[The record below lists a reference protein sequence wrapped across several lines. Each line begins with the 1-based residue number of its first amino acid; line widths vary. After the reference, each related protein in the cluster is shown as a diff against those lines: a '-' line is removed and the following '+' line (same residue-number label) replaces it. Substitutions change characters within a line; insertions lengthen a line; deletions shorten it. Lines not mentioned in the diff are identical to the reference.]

1 MAYAQ
6 ILIVEDEEFEA
17 MLIQDALK
25 RLGYEIAGIAS
36 SGEEAVKKAE
46 ELRPDL
52 VLMDIVLKGKMDG
65 IEAANQI
72 HKCCDIPVIYLTGL
86 TGDQLLERV
95 ELTEPFG
102 YILKPFQERELH
114 TVIEI
119 ALYKHRLEKKLEES
133 EERFHAVA
141 ESAADA
147 IICLKHPDNIYFWNK
162 KAEEMFGYSAS
173 EVMGKTFHDLIVPE
187 KYREKAYKAL
197 KTFFQTGTGPVVGKV
212 VEVYALRKD
221 GTGFPVELS
230 ISAMNIRGKWQT
242 TGIVRDITN
251 RKRIEQELNDAV
263 SQIEKAKKEWEA
275 TFDAIKDP
283 IFMHDKEFKVIRA
296 NKAYQGMAG
305 MKFKEFIGRPYYEV
319 FPKMDGPLKMCLKA
333 VELQEEE
340 EEEIYFI
347 DKTFKVRFFPIK
359 DADKR
364 YLYSSH
370 IIEEITEVKK
380 AEAAL
385 KASHEYV
392 HNVINS
398 SLNMIVA
405 VDNDRKI
412 TLFNKAAQETFEY
425 TADEVIGKCIDMLY
439 ANPEEGLNAH
449 KMTVERGRYVQ
460 EILNRRKN
468 GEAFPSLLSASI
480 LKDLRGNMTG
490 VMGISEDITERKR
503 VEEKIKTE
511 TEITTH
517 LLMIA
522 EATSHTTDI
531 DKLMEQVVRCC
542 STIMGCDV
550 CLSYMWDKERKE
562 FRPSRAA
569 GLSNALMLLFRAEA
583 LDERVEFVKKL
594 LDGKGPVI
602 IKLGIEGYFPW
613 LPHIKTIAAIPLLG
627 HKGYLGFIIAA
638 YNKNREFHQRDI
650 HIMNGISSQVSTAIE
665 EARLYRESIDRA
677 MELAHKIEV
686 IQAMHEIDRSI
697 LSTLEPQEILE
708 TAGRM
713 VSNVIPCDRVTI
725 ATVDKDKGGFR
736 YAAGLGAQVLQ
747 KLGFVAFDQTSATEI
762 LQTGMPEYVPN
773 LKELA
778 DLLLTEKKLLED
790 GFLSHIRMPITVKGE
805 ITGILTVGAKRPSA
819 FTADDLSTLE
829 KLAFQ
834 ISVAMEN
841 ARLITDLQGL
851 FIATVESLSAA
862 IDAKSPW
869 TAGHSARVTKY
880 ALDIGKELGFSEK
893 EMKDL
898 QLAGLLHDVGK
909 IGTYEAILDKPGK
922 LTDEELTMMRQH
934 PGKGAEILAPIKQL
948 KHIIPAIKYHHEFY
962 DGAGYPDGLK
972 GEEIPL
978 MARILAVA
986 DTVDAMS
993 ADRPYRKGKP
1003 MDVIIAELKRCS
1015 GTQFDSKVVKAFLK
1029 TL

>member
-1 MAYAQ
+1 MANIQ
-6 ILIVEDEEFEA
+6 ILIVEDEEFEV

-25 RLGYEIAGIAS
+25 RLGYGVAGIAS
-36 SGEEAVKKAE
+36 SGEEALKKAE
-46 ELRPDL
+46 GLKPDL

-65 IEAANQI
+65 IETANQI

-86 TGDQLLERV
+86 TGDQLLERI

-119 ALYKHRLEKKLEES
+119 ALYKHGLEKRLE
-133 EERFHAVA
+133 
-141 ESAADA
+141 
-147 IICLKHPDNIYFWNK
+147 N
-162 KAEEMFGYSAS
+162 
-173 EVMGKTFHDLIVPE
+173 
-187 KYREKAYKAL
+187 
-197 KTFFQTGTGPVVGKV
+197 
-212 VEVYALRKD
+212 
-221 GTGFPVELS
+221 
-230 ISAMNIRGKWQT
+230 
-242 TGIVRDITN
+242 
-251 RKRIEQELNDAV
+251 AV

-275 TFDAIKDP
+275 TFDAIKYP
-283 IFMHDKEFKVIRA
+283 IFIHDKEFKIIRT
-296 NKAYQGMAG
+296 NKAYQRMAG
-305 MKFKEFIGRPYYEV
+305 MKFKEFIGMPYYEI
-319 FPKMDGPLKMCLKA
+319 FPKMGGPFKMCLNA
-333 VELQEEE
+333 LESQGEEE
-340 EEEIYFI
+340 EEVSSAG
-347 DKTFKVRFFPIK
+347 KTFKARFFPIR
-359 DADKR
+359 DMAGE
-364 YLYSSH
+364 YLYSAH
-370 IIEEITEVKK
+370 IMEDITKQKEDEK
-380 AEAAL
+380 AL
-385 KASHEYV
+385 KASQEYLK
-392 HNVINS
+392 NVVAS

-412 TLFNKAAQETFEY
+412 TLFNKAAQETFGY
-425 TADEVIGKCIDMLY
+425 TADEVIGKGIDMLY

-449 KMTVERGRYVQ
+449 KMTVERGGYVH

-468 GEAFPSLLSASI
+468 GETFPSLLSSSA
-480 LKDLRGNMTG
+480 LKDMHGNVVG

-503 VEEKIKTE
+503 AEEKIKTE
-511 TEITTH
+511 TETTTH

-522 EATSHTTDI
+522 EATAHTTDI
-531 DKLMEQVVRCC
+531 DKLMEQVVLCC
-542 STIMGCDV
+542 NRIMSCDI
-550 CLSYMWDKERKE
+550 CLSYIWNKDGKE
-562 FRPSRAA
+562 FRPSHAA
-569 GLSNALMLLFRAEA
+569 GLNNARMSLFRRAA
-583 LDERVEFVKKL
+583 LDERIGFVNKA
-594 LDGKGPVI
+594 LDERGPVI
-602 IKLGIEGYFPW
+602 IQVGIEDYFPW
-613 LPHIKTIAAIPLLG
+613 LPHIKTIAAIPLIG
-627 HKGYLGFIIAA
+627 HKGRLGFMIAA
-638 YNKNREFHQRDI
+638 YNKTREFHQRDMR
-650 HIMNGISSQVSTAIE
+650 IMSGISGQVSTAIE
-665 EARLYRESIDRA
+665 EARLYRESIDKA
-677 MELAHKIEV
+677 MELAHRIEV

-725 ATVDKDKGGFR
+725 ANVDKDKGGFR

-762 LQTGMPEYVPN
+762 LRTGMPEYVPN
-773 LKELA
+773 LKELP

-829 KLAFQ
+829 KLASQ

-880 ALDIGKELGFSEK
+880 ALDIGKEIGFSEK
-893 EMKDL
+893 DLKDL

-909 IGTYEAILDKPGK
+909 IGTYEGILDKPGK
-922 LTDEELTMMRQH
+922 LTDEELKIMRQH

-948 KHIIPAIKYHHEFY
+948 NDIIPAIKYHHEYY
-962 DGAGYPDGLK
+962 DGKGYPEGLA
-972 GEEIPL
+972 GDAIPL
-978 MARILAVA
+978 FARILSVA
-986 DTVDAMS
+986 DTVDAMN

-1003 MDVIIAELKRCS
+1003 MDAIVAELKRCS
-1015 GTQFDSKVVKAFLK
+1015 GTQFDTKVVEAFLK

>member
-1 MAYAQ
+1 MAHAQ

-119 ALYKHRLEKKLEES
+119 ALYKHRLEKKL
-133 EERFHAVA
+133 
-141 ESAADA
+141 
-147 IICLKHPDNIYFWNK
+147 
-162 KAEEMFGYSAS
+162 
-173 EVMGKTFHDLIVPE
+173 
-187 KYREKAYKAL
+187 
-197 KTFFQTGTGPVVGKV
+197 
-212 VEVYALRKD
+212 
-221 GTGFPVELS
+221 
-230 ISAMNIRGKWQT
+230 
-242 TGIVRDITN
+242 
-251 RKRIEQELNDAV
+251 NDAV

-283 IFMHDKEFKVIRA
+283 IFMHDKKFKVIRA
-296 NKAYQGMAG
+296 NRAYQEMAG
-305 MKFKEFIGRPYYEV
+305 MEFKEFIGMPYYKV

-364 YLYSSH
+364 YLYSAH
-370 IIEEITEVKK
+370 II
-380 AEAAL
+380 
-385 KASHEYV
+385 
-392 HNVINS
+392 
-398 SLNMIVA
+398 
-405 VDNDRKI
+405 
-412 TLFNKAAQETFEY
+412 
-425 TADEVIGKCIDMLY
+425 
-439 ANPEEGLNAH
+439 
-449 KMTVERGRYVQ
+449 
-460 EILNRRKN
+460 
-468 GEAFPSLLSASI
+468 
-480 LKDLRGNMTG
+480 
-490 VMGISEDITERKR
+490 EDITEKKR
-503 VEEKIKTE
+503 TDEKIKAE
-511 TEITTH
+511 MEITTH

-542 STIMGCDV
+542 SRIMGCDV

-562 FRPSRAA
+562 FRPSHAA

-583 LDERVEFVKKL
+583 LDERVEFVKKS

-627 HKGYLGFIIAA
+627 HKGYLGFMIAA
-638 YNKNREFHQRDI
+638 YNKNREFHQRDM
-650 HIMNGISSQVSTAIE
+650 HIMNGISGQVSTAIE

-725 ATVDKDKGGFR
+725 ANVDKDKGGFR

-773 LKELA
+773 LKELP

>member
-1 MAYAQ
+1 MTNAQ
-6 ILIVEDEEFEA
+6 ILIVEDEGFEA

-25 RLGYEIAGIAS
+25 RLGYGIAGIVP

-147 IICLKHPDNIYFWNK
+147 IICLKSPDIIYFWNK
-162 KAEEMFGYSAS
+162 KAEEMFGYSAAD
-173 EVMGKTFHDLIVPE
+173 VMGKTLHNLIVPE
-187 KYREKAYKAL
+187 KYREKSYAAL
-197 KTFFQTGTGPVVGKV
+197 KTFFQMGAGPVVGKT
-212 VEVYALRKD
+212 VEVYALHKN
-221 GTGFPVELS
+221 GTEFPVEIS
-230 ISAMNIRGKWQT
+230 ISAMNIRGKWQA
-242 TGIVRDITN
+242 TGVIRDITI
-251 RKRIEQELNDAV
+251 RKRIEKELNDAV

-283 IFMHDKEFKVIRA
+283 IFMHDKEFKIIRA
-296 NKAYQGMAG
+296 NKAYQRMAG
-305 MKFKEFIGRPYYEV
+305 MKFKEFIGKSYYEV

-333 VELQEEE
+333 MELQDEED
-340 EEEIYFI
+340 EEISFI
-347 DKTFKVRFFPIK
+347 GKTFKVRFFPIK
-359 DADKR
+359 DADER
-364 YLYSSH
+364 YLYSAH
-370 IIEEITEVKK
+370 II
-380 AEAAL
+380 
-385 KASHEYV
+385 
-392 HNVINS
+392 
-398 SLNMIVA
+398 
-405 VDNDRKI
+405 
-412 TLFNKAAQETFEY
+412 
-425 TADEVIGKCIDMLY
+425 
-439 ANPEEGLNAH
+439 
-449 KMTVERGRYVQ
+449 
-460 EILNRRKN
+460 
-468 GEAFPSLLSASI
+468 
-480 LKDLRGNMTG
+480 
-490 VMGISEDITERKR
+490 EDITEKKGA
-503 VEEKIKTE
+503 EEKIKAE
-511 TEITTH
+511 MEITTH

-531 DKLMEQVVRCC
+531 DKLMEQVVSCCC
-542 STIMGCDV
+542 SIVGCDL
-550 CLSYMWDKERKE
+550 CLSYMWDKERKY
-562 FRPSRAA
+562 FKPSHAA
-569 GLSNALMLLFRAEA
+569 GLSNAQMPLFRSETLDESVGFVNKA
-583 LDERVEFVKKL
+583 LDE
-594 LDGKGPVI
+594 KGPVVENVGAGLAPAQ
-602 IKLGIEGYFPW
+602 KGQPQGLPLPW
-613 LPHIKTIAAIPLLG
+613 LPNIKTIAAIPLLG
-627 HKGYLGFIIAA
+627 HKGRLGFMIAA
-638 YNKNREFHQRDI
+638 YNKTREFHQRDMR
-650 HIMNGISSQVSTAIE
+650 IMSGISNQVSIALE

-677 MELAHKIEV
+677 MELAHRIEV

-713 VSNVIPCDRVTI
+713 VSTVIPCDRVTI

-747 KLGFVAFDQTSATEI
+747 KLGFVTFDQTTATKI

-773 LKELA
+773 LKELP

-829 KLAFQ
+829 KLAFL

-841 ARLITDLQGL
+841 ARLVTDLQEL
-851 FIATVESLSAA
+851 FIGTLRTLSEA
-862 IDAKSPW
+862 IDAKSTW
-869 TAGHSARVTKY
+869 TRGHSERVTKY
-880 ALDIGKELGFSEK
+880 ALSIAREMGLDEK
-893 EMKDL
+893 SLKDL
-898 QLAGLLHDVGK
+898 EIAGLLHDVGK
-909 IGTYEAILDKPGK
+909 IGTYEGILDKPGK
-922 LTDEELTMMRQH
+922 LTDEELKMMRQH

-948 KHIIPAIKYHHEFY
+948 KDIIPGIKHHHEFY
-962 DGAGYPDGLK
+962 DGTGYPDVLK

-978 MARILAVA
+978 MARILSVA
-986 DTVDAMS
+986 DTVDAITS
-993 ADRPYRKGKP
+993 DRPYRKGKP
-1003 MDVIIAELKRCS
+1003 MDAIIAELKKCS
-1015 GTQFDSKVVKAFLK
+1015 GAQFDSKVVEAFLK